1 METPYRNHN
10 WLIRITVLT
19 RMSQIFWVLAALD
32 VFSRLDA
39 TTISEHVL
47 FFDVKIHG
55 AKILVEIIFFNEIPA
70 GNLT

>member
-32 VFSRLDA
+32 VLSRLDA
-39 TTISEHVL
+39 TMISEHVL
-47 FFDVKIHG
+47 F
-55 AKILVEIIFFNEIPA
+55 LM
-70 GNLT
+70 